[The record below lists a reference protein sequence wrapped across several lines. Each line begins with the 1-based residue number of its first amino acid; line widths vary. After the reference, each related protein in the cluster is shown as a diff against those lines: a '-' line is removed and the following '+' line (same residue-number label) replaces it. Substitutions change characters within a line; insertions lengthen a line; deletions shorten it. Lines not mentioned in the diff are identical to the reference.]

1 MLIDD
6 DIFDCYLI
14 DPQMCP
20 CGETTRLLQPSLA
33 TQQFVQQCF
42 LNLSIGATVDT
53 TDARW
58 SEWSWRQQYRLWEA
72 NRQVFL
78 YPENY
83 LLPELRPDASS
94 FFSDLGNDLRQTDCD
109 GDAVEKPFGNYLRK
123 LVGVSRLG
131 IAAHLN
137 ETKSDGSKV
146 LHVFA
151 RTRGTPSNWF
161 YRTRTSQLTGSGK
174 WSAWST
180 LELDIP
186 ASHLMPV
193 IWDRRLYVVWPIFKE
208 QSERPHD
215 QVRRF
220 CRKR

>member
-94 FFSDLGNDLRQTDCD
+94 FFSDLGSDLRQTDCD
-109 GDAVEKPFGNYLRK
+109 GDAVEKAFGNYLRK

-131 IAAHLN
+131 IAAHHN

-151 RTRGTPSNWF
+151 PTRGTPSNWF

-174 WSAWST
+174 WSALST
-180 LELDIP
+180 LDLDPRQPSDAGDLGPP
-186 ASHLMPV
+186 ALPRLDHL
-193 IWDRRLYVVWPIFKE
+193 
-208 QSERPHD
+208 QGAERAAA
-215 QVRRF
+215 
-220 CRKR
+220 